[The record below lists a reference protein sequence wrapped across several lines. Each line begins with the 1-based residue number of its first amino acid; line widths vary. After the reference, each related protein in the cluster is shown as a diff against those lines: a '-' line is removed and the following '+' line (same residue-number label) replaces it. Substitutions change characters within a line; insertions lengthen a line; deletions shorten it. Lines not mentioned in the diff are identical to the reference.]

1 MIAAT
6 LLIRADASITIG
18 TGHVMRCLALAQ
30 AWQDAGG
37 HAVFAMAESTPAIQ
51 TRLAS
56 ESCSAFS
63 ISARTGSTEDA
74 EQTIDLAGGQRAE
87 WLVVDG
93 YQFNADY
100 QRALKEAGLKLLFL
114 DDYGHAR
121 QYPADVILNQNVSA
135 SDELY
140 QNREPQTR
148 LLLGPRYCLLR
159 REFAAWREWSREVP
173 PIGRRLLVMM
183 GGSDPE
189 KLTARVLEALASGE
203 FADLETM
210 VVVGGSNPH
219 FAMLQG
225 LAVQSGRRIT
235 VRNDVSNVAE
245 LMAAAD
251 VAVSAAGT
259 TCWELCLLG
268 LPALLF
274 DVAANQTAVARE
286 LDRRGCA
293 VHVGNQRVAAESI
306 VDQLARVLRSC
317 ELRRSLSIS
326 CRQLVD
332 GDGAGRVVSIL
343 RGAEGFRLR
352 RARTEDSDLLWKWA
366 NDPGVRA
373 ASFSTAPIPWETHVA
388 WLTEKL
394 ASDKSLL
401 LIAEDERAIPFAQ
414 IRFDFRQNGEADL
427 NISLAKEKRGCGLA
441 VPVIRAG
448 VRELLAS
455 SECGRVHAFVKPEN
469 VASAKAFERAS
480 FVRVGLERVGE
491 HPALHFIC
499 DRS

>member
-1 MIAAT
+1 
-6 LLIRADASITIG
+6 
-18 TGHVMRCLALAQ
+18 MRCLALAQ

-56 ESCSAFS
+56 EVCPAFS
-63 ISARTGSTEDA
+63 IPARTGSTEDA
-74 EQTIDLAGGQRAE
+74 EQTIDLAREQRAE

-121 QYPADVILNQNVSA
+121 QYPADIILNQNLGA

-259 TCWELCLLG
+259 TCWEICLLG

-343 RGAEGFRLR
+343 RGTEGFRLR
-352 RARTEDSDLLWKWA
+352 RARTDDSDLLWKWA

-427 NISLAKEKRGCGLA
+427 NISLAREKRGCGLA

-469 VASAKAFERAS
+469 VASARAFERAN

>member
-1 MIAAT
+1 
-6 LLIRADASITIG
+6 
-18 TGHVMRCLALAQ
+18 MRCLALAQ

-37 HAVFAMAESTPAIQ
+37 QPVFAMAQSTPAIQ
-51 TRLAS
+51 TRLAA
-56 ESCSAFS
+56 ESYPVFS
-63 ISARTGSTEDA
+63 ISGRAGTAEDA
-74 EQTIDLAGGQRAE
+74 RQTIDPAREQQAE
-87 WLVVDG
+87 WLAVDG

-100 QRALKEAGLKLLFL
+100 QRALKAAGFKLLFL

-121 QYPADVILNQNVSA
+121 HYPADVVLNQNVSA
-135 SDELY
+135 SDALY

-173 PIGRRLLVMM
+173 PVGRRLLVMM

-189 KLTARVLEALASGE
+189 KLTERVLEALAFGQ
-203 FADLETM
+203 FADLETT

-219 FAMLQG
+219 FAMLQD
-225 LAVQSGRRIT
+225 LAVQSGRKIT

-274 DVAANQTAVARE
+274 DVAANQTALASE

-293 VHVGNQRVAAESI
+293 VHVGDQSVGPETIAA
-306 VDQLARVLRSC
+306 QLTRVLQSY
-317 ELRRSLSIS
+317 ELRQSLSHG

-332 GDGAGRVVSIL
+332 GHGAGRVVSVL
-343 RGAEGFRLR
+343 RGTEGFRLR
-352 RARTEDSDLLWKWA
+352 RARIEDSYLLWKWA
-366 NDPGVRA
+366 NDPEVRA
-373 ASFSTAPIPWETHVA
+373 ASFSTAPIPRETHVA
-388 WLTEKL
+388 WFAEKL
-394 ASDKSLL
+394 APDKSLL
-401 LIAEDERAIPFAQ
+401 LIAEDEKAVPFGQ

-448 VRELLAS
+448 VRELFAS
-455 SECGRVHAFVKPEN
+455 TQSERIHAFVKPQN
-469 VASAKAFERAS
+469 VASVGAFEKAG
-480 FVRVGLERVGE
+480 FVREGLERVRE
-491 HPALHFIC
+491 HPAVHFSC
-499 DRS
+499 GRN

>member
-56 ESCSAFS
+56 EVCPAFS

-74 EQTIDLAGGQRAE
+74 EQTIDLAREQRAE

-259 TCWELCLLG
+259 TCWEICLLG

-343 RGAEGFRLR
+343 RGTEGFRLR
-352 RARTEDSDLLWKWA
+352 RARTDDSDLLWKWA